1 MSCSP
6 PALSGIR
13 YTLQMCA
20 MGVWVRAKRL
30 IEAKPYAAPHSLTH
44 SLTHSSV
51 AVSPLTRLPSPISLT
66 VYRHRARRH
75 RGGVV
80 GEVDPT
86 TRTITIITRTSG
98 AVVGEVRA
106 WHTQSKTTTTT
117 AAAAAAHIII
127 DNTAHTHTQPHTLT
141 CACPCPLP
149 LLPSLSPACM
159 CALSLGAYMHA

>member
-1 MSCSP
+1 
-6 PALSGIR
+6 
-13 YTLQMCA
+13 

-75 RGGVV
+75 RGVV
-80 GEVDPT
+80 GEEDPT
-86 TRTITIITRTSG
+86 TITITIASG

-117 AAAAAAHIII
+117 SAAAAAAAHIII

-159 CALSLGAYMHA
+159 MCALSLGAYMHACIIQRLCVKYMM